1 MYKRVSM
8 AGAWPGYRIK
18 AVRESGLFVGISSVC
33 FSRKRSFR
41 PPNIDEFDRLLSA
54 TSGSSSV
61 YWDRQ
66 PRTKTTVLILQ
77 TGSRRAA

>member
-41 PPNIDEFDRLLSA
+41 PPDIDEFEGPLSA
-54 TSGSSSV
+54 NIGHSG
-61 YWDRQ
+61 
-66 PRTKTTVLILQ
+66 K
-77 TGSRRAA
+77 G